1 MSMQFRIVH
10 TTTFAYDGP
19 AVASYNQA
27 RLTPLTTPDQIVVH
41 HRIDVSPKPWTYEY
55 KDYFGNEVTAI
66 EVLEAHRRLKV
77 SATSTVHVDR
87 KPGAAPVLTW
97 EEAGRPEVADRYVEF
112 LGLPELVTPSEPLAG
127 VAKSIAADAG
137 SPGEAALAIAQEI
150 AIESRATGYP
160 AIDSAHQLL
169 GALRTV
175 GIPARYVSGYVYPG
189 GAHSW
194 VEWWDNGW
202 HGVDPMTGTEPGD
215 AYVGVA
221 TGRDHTD
228 VKPLGG
234 IYSGP
239 EKPVVE
245 VTVEMTRLA

>member
-66 EVLEAHRRLKV
+66 EVLEAHRALKI
-77 SATSTVHVDR
+77 SATSTVRVDR
-87 KPGAAPVLTW
+87 KPRAAPVLTW
-97 EEAGRPEVADRYVEF
+97 EEAALPGVADRFIEF
-112 LGLPELVTPSEPLAG
+112 LGLPSLVVPDEELATR
-127 VAKSIAADAG
+127 AKTIAASAAL
-137 SPGEAALAIAQEI
+137 PGEAAVEI
-150 AIESRATGYP
+150 ARAVAEGSTP
-160 AIDSAHQLL
+160 APDAAHQLL

-175 GIPARYVSGYVYPG
+175 GVPARYVSGYVYPG

-202 HGVDPMTGTEPGD
+202 HGIDPATGTEPGD

-239 EKPVVE
+239 EEPAVE

>member
-10 TTTFAYDGP
+10 TTTFTYDGP

-41 HRIDVSPKPWTYEY
+41 HRIEVSPKPWTYEY

-66 EVLEAHRRLKV
+66 EVLEAHRALKV
-77 SATSTVHVDR
+77 SATSTVQVDR

-97 EEAGRPEVADRYVEF
+97 EEAARPGVADRFIEF
-112 LGLPELVTPSEPLAG
+112 LGLPPLVAPAEELAAR
-127 VAKSIAADAG
+127 AKAIAASAG
-137 SPGEAALAIAQEI
+137 LPGEAAVQIA
-150 AIESRATGYP
+150 RAVAEAAP
-160 AIDSAHQLL
+160 ADAAHQLL

-194 VEWWDNGW
+194 VEWWDDGW
-202 HGVDPMTGTEPGD
+202 HGIDPATGTEPGD

-239 EKPVVE
+239 AEPDVE
-245 VTVEMTRLA
+245 VSVEMTRLA

>member
-10 TTTFAYDGP
+10 TTTFTYDGA

-27 RLTPLTTPDQIVVH
+27 RLSPLTTLDQIVVH
-41 HRIDVSPKPWTYEY
+41 HRIDVAPKPWTYEY

-66 EVLEAHRRLKV
+66 EVIEPHQVLKV
-77 SATSTVHVDR
+77 SATSTVQVDR

-97 EEAGRPEVADRYVEF
+97 EETAQPGVADRFVEF
-112 LGLPELVTPSEPLAG
+112 LGLPELVAPDEELAAR
-127 VAKSIAADAG
+127 VKAIAAAAAV
-137 SPGEAALAIAQEI
+137 PGEAAVEIARAIADT
-150 AIESRATGYP
+150 ASP
-160 AIDSAHQLL
+160 DSAHRLL

-189 GAHSW
+189 GAHAW
-194 VEWWDNGW
+194 VEWWDDGW
-202 HGVDPMTGTEPGD
+202 HGIDPATGTEPDD

-221 TGRDHTD
+221 TGRDQTD

-239 EKPVVE
+239 AEPTVD

>member
-10 TTTFAYDGP
+10 TTTFSYDGQ

-27 RLTPLTTPDQIVVH
+27 RLTPLTTPNQILVH
-41 HRIDVSPKPWTYEY
+41 HRLDVSPKPWTYEY

-66 EVLEAHRRLKV
+66 EVLEAHRALKV
-77 SATSTVHVDR
+77 SATSTVQVSR
-87 KPGAAPVLTW
+87 EPGPVPVLTW
-97 EEAGRPEVADRYVEF
+97 EEAALPGVTDRYVEF
-112 LGLPELVTPSEPLAG
+112 LGLPEHVAPGEELAAR
-127 VAKSIAADAG
+127 AKTIAATAG
-137 SPGEAALAIAQEI
+137 LPGEAALEI
-150 AIESRATGYP
+150 GRAVAEAAPSDAT
-160 AIDSAHQLL
+160 HRLL

-202 HGVDPMTGTEPGD
+202 HGIDPATGTEPGD

-239 EKPVVE
+239 AEPTVE
-245 VTVEMTRLA
+245 VSVEMTRLS

>member
-10 TTTFAYDGP
+10 TTTFSYDGP

-27 RLTPLTTPDQIVVH
+27 RLTPLTTPNQIVVH
-41 HRIDVSPKPWTYEY
+41 HRLDVSPKPWTYEY

-66 EVLEAHRRLKV
+66 EVLDAHRTLKV
-77 SATSTVHVDR
+77 SATSTVQVSR
-87 KPGAAPVLTW
+87 EPGAAPVLTW
-97 EEAGRPEVADRYVEF
+97 EEAALPGVADRFVEF
-112 LGLPELVTPSEPLAG
+112 LGLPAHVAPEEELAG
-127 VAKSIAADAG
+127 QAKAIAASVG
-137 SPGEAALAIAQEI
+137 LPGEAAVEI
-150 AIESRATGYP
+150 ARAVASAAP
-160 AIDSAHQLL
+160 ADAAHQLL

-194 VEWWDNGW
+194 VEWWDDGW
-202 HGVDPMTGTEPGD
+202 HGIDPATGAEPGD
-215 AYVGVA
+215 TYVGVA

-239 EKPVVE
+239 AEPTVE
-245 VTVEMTRLA
+245 VSVEMTRLA

>member
-66 EVLEAHRRLKV
+66 EVLEAHRALKV
-77 SATSTVHVDR
+77 SATSTVRVDR

-97 EEAGRPEVADRYVEF
+97 EEAALPGVADRFIEF
-112 LGLPELVTPSEPLAG
+112 LGLPSLVVPDEELATQ
-127 VAKSIAADAG
+127 AKAIAASAAL
-137 SPGEAALAIAQEI
+137 PGEAAVGIA
-150 AIESRATGYP
+150 RAVADRSAP
-160 AIDSAHQLL
+160 APDAAHQLL

-202 HGVDPMTGTEPGD
+202 HGIDPATGTEPDD

-239 EKPVVE
+239 EEPVVE
-245 VTVEMTRLA
+245 VTVEMSRLA

>member
-87 KPGAAPVLTW
+87 KPRAAPVLTW
-97 EEAGRPEVADRYVEF
+97 EEAAQAGVADRFIEF
-112 LGLPELVTPSEPLAG
+112 LGLQPLVTPSEPLALR
-127 VAKSIAADAG
+127 AKSLAATAG
-137 SPGEAALAIAQEI
+137 LPGEAAVAIAQEV
-150 AIESRATGYP
+150 AAEAADTGYS
-160 AIDSAHQLL
+160 ALDAAHQLL

-202 HGVDPMTGTEPGD
+202 HGIDPATGTEPGD
-215 AYVGVA
+215 TYVGVA

-228 VKPLGG
+228 VKPLSG

-245 VTVEMTRLA
+245 VAVEMTRLA

>member
-10 TTTFAYDGP
+10 TTTFSYDGP

-27 RLTPLTTPDQIVVH
+27 RLTPLTTPNQILVH
-41 HRIDVSPKPWTYEY
+41 HRLDVSPKPWTYEY

-66 EVLEAHRRLKV
+66 EVLDAHRALKV
-77 SATSTVHVDR
+77 SATSTVQVSR
-87 KPGAAPVLTW
+87 EPGPAPVLTW
-97 EEAGRPEVADRYVEF
+97 EEAALPGVADRYVEF
-112 LGLPELVTPSEPLAG
+112 LGLPEHVTPGEELEAR
-127 VAKSIAADAG
+127 AKAIAAEAG
-137 SPGEAALAIAQEI
+137 LPGEAAFEI
-150 AIESRATGYP
+150 GRAV
-160 AIDSAHQLL
+160 ADAASSDAAHRLL

-202 HGVDPMTGTEPGD
+202 HGIDPATGTEPGD
-215 AYVGVA
+215 TYVGVA

-228 VKPLGG
+228 VRALGG

-239 EKPVVE
+239 AEPAVE
-245 VTVEMTRLA
+245 VSVEMTRLS

>member
-10 TTTFAYDGP
+10 TTTFAYAGP
-19 AVASYNQA
+19 AVASYNQT

-66 EVLEAHRRLKV
+66 EVLEAHRALKV
-77 SATSTVHVDR
+77 SATSTVQVDR

-97 EEAGRPEVADRYVEF
+97 DEAALPGVADRFIEF
-112 LGLPELVTPSEPLAG
+112 LGLPPLVAPGEELATR
-127 VAKSIAADAG
+127 AKAIAASAG
-137 SPGEAALAIAQEI
+137 MPGEAAVEI
-150 AIESRATGYP
+150 ARAVAEAAP
-160 AIDSAHQLL
+160 ADAAHQLL

-202 HGVDPMTGTEPGD
+202 HGIDPATGTEPGD

-234 IYSGP
+234 IFSGP
-239 EKPVVE
+239 EEPVVE
-245 VTVEMTRLA
+245 VSVEMTRLA

>member
-10 TTTFAYDGP
+10 TTTFAYDGA

-66 EVLEAHRRLKV
+66 EVLEAHRALKV
-77 SATSTVHVDR
+77 SATSTVQVDR

-97 EEAGRPEVADRYVEF
+97 EEAALPGVADRFIEF
-112 LGLPELVTPSEPLAG
+112 LGLPSLVTPSEPLA
-127 VAKSIAADAG
+127 VRAKSLAADAAL
-137 SPGEAALAIAQEI
+137 PGEAAVAIAQEV
-150 AIESRATGYP
+150 AIEAAATGYP
-160 AIDSAHQLL
+160 ALDAAHQLL

-202 HGVDPMTGTEPGD
+202 HGIDPATGTEPGD

-239 EKPVVE
+239 EEPAVE

>member
-66 EVLEAHRRLKV
+66 EVLEAHRALKV
-77 SATSTVHVDR
+77 SATSTVRVDR

-97 EEAGRPEVADRYVEF
+97 EEAALPGVADRFIEF
-112 LGLPELVTPSEPLAG
+112 LALPSLVVPDEELTTR
-127 VAKSIAADAG
+127 AKTIAASAAL
-137 SPGEAALAIAQEI
+137 PGEAAVEI
-150 AIESRATGYP
+150 ARAVAGGSAP
-160 AIDSAHQLL
+160 APDAAHQLL

-202 HGVDPMTGTEPGD
+202 HGIDPATGTEPGD

-239 EKPVVE
+239 EEPAVE

>member
-77 SATSTVHVDR
+77 SATSTVQVDR
-87 KPGAAPVLTW
+87 KPRAAPLLTW
-97 EEAGRPEVADRYVEF
+97 EEAALPGVADRFIEF
-112 LGLPELVTPSEPLAG
+112 LGLPPLVTPDAELAARAKA
-127 VAKSIAADAG
+127 VAATAAL
-137 SPGEAALAIAQEI
+137 PGEAAVEIAQAVAE
-150 AIESRATGYP
+150 AAP
-160 AIDSAHQLL
+160 ADAAHQLL

-202 HGVDPMTGTEPGD
+202 HGIDPATGTEPDD
-215 AYVGVA
+215 AYVGMA

-239 EKPVVE
+239 EEPVVE
-245 VTVEMTRLA
+245 VSVEMTRLA

>member
-66 EVLEAHRRLKV
+66 EVLEAHRRLKI

-87 KPGAAPVLTW
+87 KPSAAPLLTW
-97 EEAGRPEVADRYVEF
+97 EEAAHPGVADRFIEF
-112 LGLPELVTPSEPLAG
+112 LGLPPVVAPGEELAAQ
-127 VAKSIAADAG
+127 AKAIAASAVL
-137 SPGEAALAIAQEI
+137 PGEAAVEI
-150 AIESRATGYP
+150 AHAVAGAVP
-160 AIDSAHQLL
+160 ADAAHQLL

-194 VEWWDNGW
+194 VEWWDHGW
-202 HGVDPMTGTEPGD
+202 HGVDPLTGAEPD
-215 AYVGVA
+215 DSYVGVG

-239 EKPVVE
+239 EEPVVE
-245 VTVEMTRLA
+245 VSVEMTRLA

>member
-66 EVLEAHRRLKV
+66 EVLEAHRALKV
-77 SATSTVHVDR
+77 SATSTVRVDR
-87 KPGAAPVLTW
+87 KPRVAPVLTW
-97 EEAGRPEVADRYVEF
+97 EEAALPGVADRFIEF
-112 LGLPELVTPSEPLAG
+112 LGLPSLVVPDEELTTR
-127 VAKSIAADAG
+127 AKTIAASAAL
-137 SPGEAALAIAQEI
+137 PGEAAVEI
-150 AIESRATGYP
+150 ARAVAEGSAP
-160 AIDSAHQLL
+160 APDAAHQLL

-202 HGVDPMTGTEPGD
+202 HGIDPATGTEPGD

-239 EKPVVE
+239 EEPAVE

>member
-27 RLTPLTTPDQIVVH
+27 RLTPLTTLDQIVAH

-66 EVLEAHRRLKV
+66 EVFEAHRALKV
-77 SATSTVHVDR
+77 SATSTVQVDR

-97 EEAGRPEVADRYVEF
+97 EEAALPGVADRFIEF
-112 LGLPELVTPSEPLAG
+112 LGLPSLVVPDEELATQ
-127 VAKSIAADAG
+127 AKAIAASAAL
-137 SPGEAALAIAQEI
+137 PGEAAAEI
-150 AIESRATGYP
+150 ARAVADGSAP
-160 AIDSAHQLL
+160 APDAAHQLL

-202 HGVDPMTGTEPGD
+202 HGIDPATGTEPGD

-239 EKPVVE
+239 EEPAVE

>member
-97 EEAGRPEVADRYVEF
+97 EEAAQPGVADRFVEF
-112 LGLPELVTPSEPLAG
+112 LGLPSLVVPDEELATR
-127 VAKSIAADAG
+127 AKTIAASAG
-137 SPGEAALAIAQEI
+137 LPGEAAAEIAQVV
-150 AIESRATGYP
+150 ADGSAP
-160 AIDSAHQLL
+160 APDAAHQLL

-202 HGVDPMTGTEPGD
+202 HGVDPMTGNEPGD

-239 EKPVVE
+239 EEPAVE

>member
-66 EVLEAHRRLKV
+66 EVLEAHRALKV
-77 SATSTVHVDR
+77 SATSTVRVDR

-97 EEAGRPEVADRYVEF
+97 EEAALPGVADRFIEF
-112 LGLPELVTPSEPLAG
+112 LGLPSLVAPDDELATR
-127 VAKSIAADAG
+127 AKAIAASAAL
-137 SPGEAALAIAQEI
+137 PGEAAVEI
-150 AIESRATGYP
+150 ARVVADGSAP
-160 AIDSAHQLL
+160 APDAAHQLL

-202 HGVDPMTGTEPGD
+202 HGIDPATGTEPGD

-239 EKPVVE
+239 EEPAVE

>member
-10 TTTFAYDGP
+10 TTTFAYDGA

-66 EVLEAHRRLKV
+66 EVLEAHRALKV
-77 SATSTVHVDR
+77 SATSTVRVDR

-97 EEAGRPEVADRYVEF
+97 EEAALPGVADRFIEF
-112 LGLPELVTPSEPLAG
+112 LGLPSPVAPDEELATRAKA
-127 VAKSIAADAG
+127 VAASAAL
-137 SPGEAALAIAQEI
+137 PGEAAVEI
-150 AIESRATGYP
+150 ARTVADGSPPDA
-160 AIDSAHQLL
+160 ADKLL

-202 HGVDPMTGTEPGD
+202 HGIDPATGTEPGD

-239 EKPVVE
+239 EEPAVE
-245 VTVEMTRLA
+245 VSVEMTRLA

>member
-10 TTTFAYDGP
+10 TTTFSYDGP

-27 RLTPLTTPDQIVVH
+27 RLTPLTTPNQIVVH
-41 HRIDVSPKPWTYEY
+41 HRLDVSPKPWTYEY

-66 EVLEAHRRLKV
+66 EVLEAHRALKV
-77 SATSTVHVDR
+77 SATSTVQVSR
-87 KPGAAPVLTW
+87 EPGAAPVLTW
-97 EEAGRPEVADRYVEF
+97 EEAALPGVADRFVEF
-112 LGLPELVTPSEPLAG
+112 LGLPAHVAPDEELATA
-127 VAKSIAADAG
+127 AKGIASSAAL
-137 SPGEAALAIAQEI
+137 PGEAAFEI
-150 AIESRATGYP
+150 ARAVASAAP
-160 AIDSAHQLL
+160 SDAAHQLL

-202 HGVDPMTGTEPGD
+202 HGIDPATGTEPGD
-215 AYVGVA
+215 TYVGVA

-239 EKPVVE
+239 AEPAVE
-245 VTVEMTRLA
+245 VSVEMTRLA

>member
-10 TTTFAYDGP
+10 TTTFTYDGP

-66 EVLEAHRRLKV
+66 EVLEPHRALKV
-77 SATSTVHVDR
+77 SATSTVRVDR

-97 EEAGRPEVADRYVEF
+97 EEAAQPGVADRFVEF
-112 LGLPELVTPSEPLAG
+112 LGLPPLVAPAEELAAG
-127 VAKSIAADAG
+127 AKAIAASAG
-137 SPGEAALAIAQEI
+137 LPGEAAVEI
-150 AIESRATGYP
+150 ARAVAEAAP
-160 AIDSAHQLL
+160 SDAAHQLL

-239 EKPVVE
+239 AEPDVE
-245 VTVEMTRLA
+245 VSVEMTRLA

>member
-10 TTTFAYDGP
+10 TTTFTYDGP

-27 RLTPLTTPDQIVVH
+27 RLTPLTTPDQILVH
-41 HRIDVSPKPWTYEY
+41 HRLDVSPKPWTYEY

-66 EVLEAHRRLKV
+66 EVLEAHRALKI
-77 SATSTVHVDR
+77 SATSTVQVDR
-87 KPGAAPVLTW
+87 KPAAAPALTW
-97 EEAGRPEVADRYVEF
+97 EEAALPGVADRFIEF
-112 LGLPELVTPSEPLAG
+112 LGVPSLVAPDEELATR
-127 VAKSIAADAG
+127 AKAIAASAELPGDAV
-137 SPGEAALAIAQEI
+137 AEI
-150 AIESRATGYP
+150 ARAVADSSGP
-160 AIDSAHQLL
+160 APDGAHQLL

-202 HGVDPMTGTEPGD
+202 HGIDPATGTEPGD

-228 VKPLGG
+228 VRPLGG

-239 EKPVVE
+239 EEPAVE

>member
-19 AVASYNQA
+19 AVASYNQT

-97 EEAGRPEVADRYVEF
+97 EEAALPGVADRFIEF
-112 LGLPELVTPSEPLAG
+112 LGLPLLVAPGEELAAR
-127 VAKSIAADAG
+127 AKEIAASAG
-137 SPGEAALAIAQEI
+137 MPGEAAFEI
-150 AIESRATGYP
+150 ARAVAEAAP
-160 AIDSAHQLL
+160 ADAAHQLL

-202 HGVDPMTGTEPGD
+202 HGIDPATGTEPGD

-239 EKPVVE
+239 EEPTVE
-245 VTVEMTRLA
+245 VSVEMTRLA

>member
-10 TTTFAYDGP
+10 TTTFTYDGP

-66 EVLEAHRRLKV
+66 EVLEAHRALKV
-77 SATSTVHVDR
+77 SATSTVRVDR
-87 KPGAAPVLTW
+87 KPSAAPVLTW
-97 EEAGRPEVADRYVEF
+97 EEAALPGVADRFIEF
-112 LGLPELVTPSEPLAG
+112 LGLTSVVAPDEELATR
-127 VAKSIAADAG
+127 AKAIAASAG
-137 SPGEAALAIAQEI
+137 LPGEAAVEIARAIAEGS
-150 AIESRATGYP
+150 APDA
-160 AIDSAHQLL
+160 AHQLL

-202 HGVDPMTGTEPGD
+202 HGIDPATGTEPGD

-239 EKPVVE
+239 EEPAVE
-245 VTVEMTRLA
+245 VSVEMTRLA